1 MADIGKVFLL
11 PGEYFIS
18 KQPHLISTLL
28 GSCVAVCLYHPQLK
42 FGGMNHYM
50 LPSSPTKERSGKYG
64 DYACGVLL
72 QFMERTVGTLS
83 GLQAIVSGGANVI
96 NNISTGVQIGQR
108 NIEVAREILK
118 KHNIPIIREN
128 VGGTLGLK
136 LHYQNWDNKLTV
148 EQMDKNTMSGSL
160 ISREETG
167 RGVPGAGSPTPH
179 AAPAPAFPRPAFG
192 AQPAPSGVP
201 RPFSQPSQAKPA
213 APARPSPSASAAQL
227 APAASTPVR
236 SGGVIKVLIVD
247 DSSIVRNLLSKALEG
262 EPDIRVIGAAK
273 DAYEAREMLLERG
286 PDVMTLDIVMPK
298 MDGVTFLKKLMV
310 YFPVPVIIC
319 STIAKSGSA
328 AELRSDKIGA
338 VDVIDK
344 ESLNLYRGLD
354 TVKKILIPKIR
365 AAAKTRVVKKSKEEV
380 AGL

>member
-1 MADIGKVFLL
+1 MSADIGKVFLL

-42 FGGMNHYM
+42 FGGMNHFM

-128 VGGTLGLK
+128 TGGTLGLK
-136 LHYQNWDNKLTV
+136 LHYQNWDNNLVV
-148 EQMDKNTMSGSL
+148 EKMDRNTMSGSL
-160 ISREETG
+160 LSREETG
-167 RGVPGAGSPTPH
+167 RGGGSPAPGH
-179 AAPAPAFPRPAFG
+179 FSVPAAGVPKPFTGGAPSRPAPPP
-192 AQPAPSGVP
+192 VP
-201 RPFSQPSQAKPA
+201 RPSASSAAAQA
-213 APARPSPSASAAQL
+213 APS
-227 APAASTPVR
+227 ASTPVR
-236 SGGVIKVLIVD
+236 AGERIKVLVVD
-247 DSSIVRNLLSKALEG
+247 DSSIVRNLISKALEG
-262 EPDIRVIGAAK
+262 EPDIRVVGAAK
-273 DAYEAREMLLERG
+273 DAYEAREMLLELG
-286 PDVMTLDIVMPK
+286 PDVVTLDIVMPK

-319 STIAKSGSA
+319 STIAKAGSA

-344 ESLNLYRGLD
+344 ESLNLYHGLD

-365 AAAKTRVVKKSKEEV
+365 SAAKTRVVKRSKEDV
-380 AGL
+380 AGI